1 MSMKSSSSANST
13 ISSYFSVRGSRVRP
27 DPSPP
32 STTFSRPVSVRL
44 KPTPNASSVLTR
56 PCTSM
61 RPDVGGRIPAIV
73 RTSVD
78 LPAPLAP
85 TTPSTLP
92 CSTWKETRCSASI
105 SRTIRSR
112 RPRRLIVS
120 ASVGRFSNDVRYV
133 TETSSTEMLSRSD
146 PDSEI
151 TLPGEEEQPADDEE
165 ADAPSRAHE
174 DEVGRRR
181 DPERHDVAPGREEL
195 PDRVRVEHPLV
206 LRRHLFGVVEDR
218 RRVEPDPQ
226 DVGQEI

>member
-1 MSMKSSSSANST
+1 MGMSMKSSSSANAT
-13 ISSYFSVRGSRVRP
+13 MSSYFSARWSRVRP
-27 DPSPP
+27 AARPP
-32 STTFSRPVSVRL
+32 RTTFSRPLSLRL
-44 KPTPNASSVLTR
+44 KPTPSASSVLTR

-133 TETSSTEMLSRSD
+133 TETSSTEMLTRSD

-151 TLPGEEEQPADDEE
+151 TLPGEEEQRADDERPDGPRGAHGE
-165 ADAPSRAHE
+165 AAH
-174 DEVGRRR
+174 GRR
-181 DPERHDVAPGREEL
+181 DPEGDRVAPGDEQL
-195 PDRVRVEHPLV
+195 PDRVDVQHPLV
-206 LRRHLFGVVEDR
+206 LLR
-218 RRVEPDPQ
+218 
-226 DVGQEI
+226 